1 MRHRMLVVALLAMA
15 SVTAACAHGGAKS
28 TQRDPN
34 LITQDEIAR
43 ITATNAYDAVQM
55 LRPSFLRQ
63 RGVPSTTSGMP
74 DLAIVY
80 LDGMKMGDV
89 GQLQRIPTVGIV
101 SIRYINAIEANQR
114 YGRGHEGGAIL
125 VDTRQ

>member
-1 MRHRMLVVALLAMA
+1 MHYRPLFVALLAA
-15 SVTAACAHGGAKS
+15 TAACPHSGA
-28 TQRDPN
+28 TRRARDPN
-34 LITQDEIAR
+34 LITQDEIER
-43 ITATNAYDAVQM
+43 VTAANAYDAVQM
-55 LRPSFLRQ
+55 LRPSFLRA
-63 RGVPSTTSGMP
+63 RGVPSSVSGQP

-89 GQLQRIPTVGIV
+89 AQLQRIPTVGIV
-101 SIRYINAIEANQR
+101 SIRYITAIDANQR

>member
-1 MRHRMLVVALLAMA
+1 MRHRTWVFALLAF
-15 SVTAACAHGGAKS
+15 SAACAHGGAKRA
-28 TQRDPN
+28 QRDPN

-43 ITATNAYDAVQM
+43 VTATNAYDAVQM

-101 SIRYINAIEANQR
+101 SIRYVNAIEANQR

>member
-1 MRHRMLVVALLAMA
+1 MRHRTLLIALLAGLA
-15 SVTAACAHGGAKS
+15 GCAHSGTKRP
-28 TQRDPN
+28 QRDPN

-43 ITATNAYDAVQM
+43 VTAGNAYDAVQM
-55 LRPSFLRQ
+55 LRPAFLRA
-63 RGVPSTTSGMP
+63 RGVPSTVSGMP

-101 SIRYINAIEANQR
+101 SIRYISAIEANQR
-114 YGRGHEGGAIL
+114 YGRGHEGGAII

>member
-1 MRHRMLVVALLAMA
+1 MRYRSLVVVLLVVA
-15 SVTAACAHGGAKS
+15 AACTHTGTTRQK
-28 TQRDPN
+28 RDPN
-34 LITQDEIAR
+34 LITQDEIER
-43 ITATNAYDAVQM
+43 VTAANAYDAVQM
-55 LRPSFLRQ
+55 LRPSFLRS
-63 RGVPSTTSGMP
+63 RGVPSTVSGMP

-101 SIRYINAIEANQR
+101 SIRYLNAIDANQR

>member
-1 MRHRMLVVALLAMA
+1 MRHRLLVVAMLAI
-15 SVTAACAHGGAKS
+15 SSACAHAGAKS
-28 TQRDPN
+28 RQRDPN

-63 RGVPSTTSGMP
+63 RGVPSSTSGMP

>member
-1 MRHRMLVVALLAMA
+1 MRHRTWVVALLAF
-15 SVTAACAHGGAKS
+15 SAACAHGGTQR

-34 LITQDEIAR
+34 LITSDEIAR

-55 LRPSFLRQ
+55 LRPSFLRA

-74 DLAIVY
+74 DLAVVY

>member
-1 MRHRMLVVALLAMA
+1 MRHRSLLAALLVIA
-15 SVTAACAHGGAKS
+15 AACPHSG
-28 TQRDPN
+28 TTRQRRDPN
-34 LITQDEIAR
+34 MITQDEIER
-43 ITATNAYDAVQM
+43 VTAANAYDAVQM
-55 LRPSFLRQ
+55 LRPSFLRA
-63 RGVPSTTSGMP
+63 RGVPSSVSGMP

-101 SIRYINAIEANQR
+101 SIRYINAIDANQR

>member
-1 MRHRMLVVALLAMA
+1 M
-15 SVTAACAHGGAKS
+15 
-28 TQRDPN
+28 
-34 LITQDEIAR
+34 ITQDEIER
-43 ITATNAYDAVQM
+43 VTAANAYDAVQM
-55 LRPSFLRQ
+55 LRPSFLRA
-63 RGVPSTTSGMP
+63 RGVPSSVSGQP

-101 SIRYINAIEANQR
+101 SIRYITAIDANQR

>member
-1 MRHRMLVVALLAMA
+1 MRYRSLVVVLLVVA
-15 SVTAACAHGGAKS
+15 AACPHSG
-28 TQRDPN
+28 TTRQRRDPN
-34 LITQDEIAR
+34 LITQDEIER
-43 ITATNAYDAVQM
+43 VTAANAYDAVQM
-55 LRPSFLRQ
+55 LRPSFLRT
-63 RGVPSTTSGMP
+63 RGVTSAVTGMP
-74 DLAIVY
+74 EMAIVY

-101 SIRYINAIEANQR
+101 SIRYINAIDANQR

>member
-1 MRHRMLVVALLAMA
+1 MRHRSLLTALLVVA
-15 SVTAACAHGGAKS
+15 AACPHSA
-28 TQRDPN
+28 TTRQRRDPN
-34 LITQDEIAR
+34 MITQDEIER
-43 ITATNAYDAVQM
+43 VTAANAYDAVQM
-55 LRPSFLRQ
+55 LRPSFLRA
-63 RGVPSTTSGMP
+63 RGVPSTVTGLS
-74 DLAIVY
+74 DVAIVY

-101 SIRYINAIEANQR
+101 SIRYINAIDANQR

>member
-1 MRHRMLVVALLAMA
+1 MRYRILVVALFAISSLG
-15 SVTAACAHGGAKS
+15 AACAHGGTTRA
-28 TQRDPN
+28 QRDPN
-34 LITQDEIAR
+34 LITADEIAR
-43 ITATNAYDAVQM
+43 VTATNAYDAVQM

>member
-1 MRHRMLVVALLAMA
+1 MRYRSLVVVLLVVAAGCPHA
-15 SVTAACAHGGAKS
+15 STTRQK
-28 TQRDPN
+28 RDPN
-34 LITQDEIAR
+34 LITQDEIER
-43 ITATNAYDAVQM
+43 VTATNAYDAVQM
-55 LRPSFLRQ
+55 LRPSFLRT
-63 RGVPSTTSGMP
+63 RGVTSAVTVMP
-74 DLAIVY
+74 EMAIVY

-101 SIRYINAIEANQR
+101 SIRYINAIDANQR

>member
-1 MRHRMLVVALLAMA
+1 MRYRSLFVALLAVA
-15 SVTAACAHGGAKS
+15 AACPHSAA
-28 TQRDPN
+28 TRQARDPN

-43 ITATNAYDAVQM
+43 VTAANAYDAVQM
-55 LRPSFLRQ
+55 LRPSFLRA
-63 RGVPSTTSGMP
+63 RGVPSSVSGQP

-101 SIRYINAIEANQR
+101 SIRYLTAIDANQR

>member
-1 MRHRMLVVALLAMA
+1 MRHRSLLTALLVV
-15 SVTAACAHGGAKS
+15 VAACPHSA
-28 TQRDPN
+28 TTRQRRDPN
-34 LITQDEIAR
+34 MITQDEIAR
-43 ITATNAYDAVQM
+43 VTAANAYDAVQM
-55 LRPSFLRQ
+55 LRPSFLRA
-63 RGVPSTTSGMP
+63 RGVPSAVSGMP

-101 SIRYINAIEANQR
+101 SIRYINAIDANQR

>member
-1 MRHRMLVVALLAMA
+1 MRHRLLVVGMLVLSSAA
-15 SVTAACAHGGAKS
+15 TACAHGGTTAK
-28 TQRDPN
+28 QRDPN

-114 YGRGHEGGAIL
+114 FGRGHEGGAIL

>member
-1 MRHRMLVVALLAMA
+1 MRYRSLVVVLLVVAAGCPHA
-15 SVTAACAHGGAKS
+15 STTRQK
-28 TQRDPN
+28 RDPN
-34 LITQDEIAR
+34 LITQDEIER
-43 ITATNAYDAVQM
+43 VTATNAYDAVQM
-55 LRPSFLRQ
+55 LRPSFLRA
-63 RGVPSTTSGMP
+63 RGVPSSVTGMS

-101 SIRYINAIEANQR
+101 SIRYINAIDANQR

>member
-1 MRHRMLVVALLAMA
+1 MRYRSLFVAVLVVA
-15 SVTAACAHGGAKS
+15 TACPHSA
-28 TQRDPN
+28 TTRQRRDPN
-34 LITQDEIAR
+34 LITQDEIER
-43 ITATNAYDAVQM
+43 VTAANAYDAVQM
-55 LRPSFLRQ
+55 LRPSFLRA
-63 RGVPSTTSGMP
+63 RGVPSTVNGAP

-89 GQLQRIPTVGIV
+89 GQLQRIPTIGIV
-101 SIRYINAIEANQR
+101 SIRYISAIDANQR

>member
-1 MRHRMLVVALLAMA
+1 MRNRILLLALLAA
-15 SVTAACAHGGAKS
+15 AACAHGGAKR
-28 TQRDPN
+28 QARDPN
-34 LITQDEIAR
+34 LITVDEISR
-43 ITATNAYDAVQM
+43 VTAANAYDAVQM
-55 LRPSFLRQ
+55 LRPAFLRA
-63 RGVPSTTSGMP
+63 RGVPSSTSGLP

-80 LDGMKMGDV
+80 LDGMKMGDI
-89 GQLQRIPTVGIV
+89 GQLNRIPTVGIV

>member
-1 MRHRMLVVALLAMA
+1 MRHRLLVVAVLALS
-15 SVTAACAHGGAKS
+15 SVTVACAHGGTAS
-28 TQRDPN
+28 RQRDPN

-43 ITATNAYDAVQM
+43 ITATNAYDAVEM

-80 LDGMKMGDV
+80 LDG
-89 GQLQRIPTVGIV
+89 
-101 SIRYINAIEANQR
+101 
-114 YGRGHEGGAIL
+114 
-125 VDTRQ
+125 